1 MCKRSLSSSCLC
13 MIRVGGAGKRAA
25 QCSGPVGH
33 KGGEGERERGKEGGR
48 EKDRCC
54 PEQAEEVQQGEA
66 QEERVECGSQH
77 VDGGQ
82 CCSAMNTM
90 LSPKIRQSRRGK
102 HDMICL

>member
-1 MCKRSLSSSCLC
+1 MPLSA
-13 MIRVGGAGKRAA
+13 VGQWDMR
-25 QCSGPVGH
+25 
-33 KGGEGERERGKEGGR
+33 EREREREEGRR
-48 EKDRCC
+48 EEDRCC

-102 HDMICL
+102 TNMICL